1 MTKRTFTVYM
11 LRCSDDSLY
20 TGMTSNLEQRFQEH
34 ESGKYPDSYT
44 HELRPVELVFTREFD
59 NTHDAIMWERK
70 IKGWSRKKKEALI
83 KEDWETI
90 QKLAKKKNF
99 KRKR

>member
-1 MTKRTFTVYM
+1 M
-11 LRCSDDSLY
+11 LRCSDSSYY
-20 TGMTSNLEQRFQEH
+20 TGMTSNLEQRIQEH
-34 ESGKYPDSYT
+34 ESGKFPDSYT
-44 HELRPVELVFTREFD
+44 HELRPVELVFSHTFD
-59 NTHDAIMWERK
+59 NTYDAILWERR

-83 KEDWETI
+83 RDDWETI